1 MRLCAVIPVFTIF
14 FASSAYAKCEDGS
27 KTLFSCTT
35 QKGKKI
41 EVCDAQKTIQYS
53 FGRPQRKPE
62 IVLSIP
68 RNQVS
73 TYQWNGMG
81 SHISYSVNVPNGNTV
96 YNVFYAMDRL
106 TEEHSIEA
114 GVNVIIN
121 GKQIATVQCLEKNL
135 VANLEGV
142 DLKLAE

>member
-1 MRLCAVIPVFTIF
+1 V
-14 FASSAYAKCEDGS
+14 
-27 KTLFSCTT
+27 TLR
-35 QKGKKI
+35 
-41 EVCDAQKTIQYS
+41 KTIS
-53 FGRPQRKPE
+53 ILFWKNHKEKPE

-106 TEEHSIEA
+106 TEKHSIEA
-114 GVNVIIN
+114 GVNVTIN
-121 GKQIATVQCLEKNL
+121 GKQITTVKCLEKNL
-135 VANLEGV
+135 VANLEG
-142 DLKLAE
+142 